1 MQATGQRVIV
11 KVSDTLEIV
20 LQLWLDLLHQC
31 QLGMNL
37 MAAGIKGGTMCVDS
51 SAGHIYSDNC

>member
-1 MQATGQRVIV
+1 
-11 KVSDTLEIV
+11 
-20 LQLWLDLLHQC
+20 
-31 QLGMNL
+31 MNL